1 MYFSLF
7 SYVNIFIYRLIFPLL
22 FSLPLPRENEVVDI
36 FLKTAT
42 GSHFVISQD
51 LQEQIQ
57 TLATKEETVFSSLE
71 GPVICPPVASCI
83 LSLNVFPGCY
93 RAPEP
98 W

>member
-22 FSLPLPRENEVVDI
+22 FSLPLPRENKVVDI
-36 FLKTAT
+36 FLKAAT
-42 GSHFVISQD
+42 ESHFVISQD

-57 TLATKEETVFSSLE
+57 TLATREETFLSSLE
-71 GPVICPPVASCI
+71 GSVICIPVASCI
-83 LSLNVFPGCY
+83 LSLNVFVGCY
-93 RAPEP
+93 GAPEP